1 MIRSVQSRMHSP
13 LAVLSLAG
21 LLAAAPVSATGVGS
35 QPGDQSPPAHTPPVA
50 PAPPTPQTQ
59 TMTLPELFAQIQR
72 VEPVRRAGLR
82 ADLLRRAQ
90 QVAPTVVIV
99 SDARSYLAAIAA
111 WEGPRRFPVLWDDGS
126 IGSRENIARF
136 VRAFKPEEV
145 LRFEASDKTP
155 AWPRARA
162 DREKLVLSVLA
173 KASDERMP
181 DFDSF
186 LRDLRAAGVISPG
199 VVLTDVDDA
208 AWPAAVALAAGRSQP
223 LGFMQNPSTLNP
235 PLTPAQADLLEEAAQ
250 RAATNTGLAW
260 QGIGDDID
268 TITLCLNTGTR
279 IKTGEGARDILST
292 TDRVGRTGDNGG
304 GRRWAHTGQ
313 IFGASPQA
321 VYRAMCALFLSPT
334 DAFIFDGYDDTQP
347 WVQFSGSEAADVLRP
362 LGIEPQLH
370 ARPRN
375 TTGHWLALGARP
387 LRAGLIFINSH
398 GAQSV
403 LNFPGGQVRGTD
415 MPLFD
420 RPAIAHV
427 VHSFSLQNA
436 PQRATVGGAL
446 LDRGVYALLGSTDE
460 PYLQAFMPTPMVA
473 RRLAAG
479 MNLGAAVRLDDAPVW
494 KLTLLG
500 DPLITLGPPGTR
512 VEGVE
517 ISLPGTTTELD
528 AELKDALGDRDLAR
542 AARILTILGRDHD
555 AARLAAAAIADE
567 QTSIT
572 PDLGASAI
580 PALFREGQ
588 HEQVLTAYANLTEEL
603 RADPVLAD
611 CFWFSARFLL
621 GSSRDRQRVESLMR
635 IFQRPSSRV
644 ADAEEIAMH
653 IRRRSLEEAVL
664 ILESLRP
671 KITQDWEFR
680 LLEAALQRV
689 RATQ

>member
-1 MIRSVQSRMHSP
+1 MP
-13 LAVLSLAG
+13 PTFTVLCLTG
-21 LLAAAPVSATGVGS
+21 LLAVGPSFADASGAGRQPGTPAAPG
-35 QPGDQSPPAHTPPVA
+35 
-50 PAPPTPQTQ
+50 QTQ
-59 TMTLPELFAQIQR
+59 SVTLPELFAQIGR
-72 VEPVRRAGLR
+72 AEPIRRAGLR

-99 SDARSYLAAIAA
+99 SDARSYLAAIAG

-136 VRAFKPEEV
+136 VRAFAPETV
-145 LRFEASDKTP
+145 LRFEAGDETP

-162 DREKLVLSVLA
+162 DREAMALSVLA

-186 LRDLRAAGVISPG
+186 LRDLRAAGVAAPG
-199 VVLTDVDDA
+199 IVLTDVDDT

-223 LGFMQNPSTLNP
+223 IGFIENPSTLNP

-250 RAATNTGLAW
+250 RVATTTGMAW

-268 TITLCLNTGTR
+268 AVTLCLNTGTR

-292 TDRVGRTGDNGG
+292 TDRVGRTGENGT

-313 IFGASPQA
+313 IFGSSPQA
-321 VYRAMCALFLSPT
+321 VYRAMCSLFLTPS

-347 WVQFSGSEAADVLRP
+347 WVQYSGPEAADVLRAMN
-362 LGIEPQLH
+362 IEPQLH
-370 ARPRN
+370 FRPRN

-387 LRAGLIFINSH
+387 IRAGLIFINSH
-398 GAQSV
+398 GGQTV

-415 MPLFD
+415 TPLLD
-420 RPAIAHV
+420 RPAIAHI

-436 PQRATVGGAL
+436 PNRATVGGAL

-460 PYLQAFMPTPMVA
+460 PFLQAFMPTPMVA
-473 RRLAAG
+473 RRLGAG
-479 MNLGAAVRLDDAPVW
+479 MNLGAAVRIDDAPVW

-512 VEGVE
+512 VEGAE
-517 ISLPGTTTELD
+517 PSLAGQTTDLD
-528 AELKDALGDRDLAR
+528 AELKSALGDRDLGR
-542 AARILTILGRDHD
+542 AAGILTLLGRDRD
-555 AARLAAAAIADE
+555 AARLASAAIADE
-567 QTSIT
+567 KTSIT
-572 PDLGASAI
+572 PDLAAASI

-588 HEQVLTAYANLTEEL
+588 HEQVLAAYANLTDEL

-621 GSSRDRQRVESLMR
+621 GSSRDLQRVESLMR
-635 IFQRPSSRV
+635 VFQRPSSRV

-653 IRRRSLEEAVL
+653 LRRRSVEEAVL
-664 ILESLRP
+664 VLESLRP

-689 RATQ
+689 RGTP